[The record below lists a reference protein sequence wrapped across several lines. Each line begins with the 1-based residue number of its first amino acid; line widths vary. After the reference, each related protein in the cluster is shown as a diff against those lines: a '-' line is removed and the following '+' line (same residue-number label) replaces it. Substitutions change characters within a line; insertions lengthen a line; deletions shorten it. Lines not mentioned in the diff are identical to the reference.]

1 MGKTLQGG
9 LCFWGSVD
17 NNPLPLSVWLTDHAL
32 TFWQLNEEHP
42 CTEVSIPLQKWE
54 IRNWKSELSEKLIY
68 KLQHFYCPI
77 ISAVFFS
84 TNGVRAIT
92 TYFLDNS
99 LLRLHAGMLCF
110 HDSGRGSYSL
120 RRKSP
125 VLDLLIR
132 PIRMGCCPAAVSYTS
147 WTCREISVLH
157 FFLLLH
163 ICGVWDCCKD
173 SL

>member
-1 MGKTLQGG
+1 MSWHGENTAGKVVSGSF
-9 LCFWGSVD
+9 CFWGGMD
-17 NNPLPLSVWLTDHAL
+17 NNPLPLPVWLTDHAL

-54 IRNWKSELSEKLIY
+54 ISNWKSELSELIY

-92 TYFLDNS
+92 TYFLDNFG
-99 LLRLHAGMLCF
+99 LGLVG
-110 HDSGRGSYSL
+110 
-120 RRKSP
+120 K
-125 VLDLLIR
+125 
-132 PIRMGCCPAAVSYTS
+132 S

-157 FFLLLH
+157 FFSAFAYLWDLGLLQGL
-163 ICGVWDCCKD
+163 IIALCKKVVSCEKD
-173 SL
+173 VKVTDFLSAVRT